1 MIYMRKIK
9 WVDVYETIMKQK
21 KELQDELK
29 KIEQTSLKDKKIS
42 YEYYVIFKH
51 TTQIKLETLD
61 QLLKEFDK
69 IDTLKGGE

>member
-1 MIYMRKIK
+1 MRTIK
-9 WVDVYETIMKQK
+9 WVDVYNTIMEQK

-61 QLLKEFDK
+61 HLLRKLETIKEVK
-69 IDTLKGGE
+69 